1 MGSLK
6 RFWADE
12 AGVIDVTSMMLVVT
26 LLVLGMIVGLS
37 AVRSNIAQ
45 EFGDVAQA
53 LDRIDQTYSYTV
65 NGVTSQYV
73 DGFNFPSAQTLNGQ
87 PAGVDVQVA
96 PTPNDE

>member
-1 MGSLK
+1 MDILR

-12 AGVIDVTSMMLVVT
+12 SGVIDVTSMMLVVT

-73 DGFNFPSAQTLNGQ
+73 DDFNFPSAQTLNGQ

-96 PTPNDE
+96 PNDE